1 MEDEG
6 LEGRVPLDPVKVS
19 VDGGL
24 AWAPTG
30 WGQLLPVG
38 EACENKDWGLWGG
51 GVREAAWG
59 CSRGWPPYTQR
70 VAQPQETQLPAC
82 PTPEQV
88 TAPPFSC
95 TLHLT

>member
-19 VDGGL
+19 VDGAL

-51 GVREAAWG
+51 GGQGGSLGVQ
-59 CSRGWPPYTQR
+59 QR
-70 VAQPQETQLPAC
+70 VAPIHPEDSPASGNPAPCLPH
-82 PTPEQV
+82 T
-88 TAPPFSC
+88 
-95 TLHLT
+95 